1 MWGVVRKRERVK
13 EWGQKAQR
21 ESRRGFTLFFPNFVR
36 YLDHGFSDELFSS
49 KHSFS
54 RFSQGLKLLH
64 FYYDFFFFLWAI

>member
-36 YLDHGFSDELFSS
+36 YLDHGFSENLEDVQIHRGKSQS
-49 KHSFS
+49 KMQFNLV
-54 RFSQGLKLLH
+54 FDLH
-64 FYYDFFFFLWAI
+64 QILQ